1 MTETKFITV
10 TLGSGETPSVLL
22 LDINK
27 LCFLTFKPETR
38 EQTAKLVLD
47 FGSSQ
52 KIFEKT
58 EAGQVYQELVKHTEQ
73 HNPVRSS
80 EH

>member
-1 MTETKFITV
+1 MTETNFITV
-10 TLGSGETPSVLL
+10 ALGSGETQSVFL
-22 LDINK
+22 LDLNK
-27 LCFLTFKPETR
+27 LCFLSFKPETR

-52 KIFEKT
+52 KIFEKKDA
-58 EAGQVYQELVKHTEQ
+58 EQVYQELVKHTA
-73 HNPVRSS
+73 HHTPIRSS